1 MSNNFG
7 VNGIIILS
15 LFFLIM
21 KENLNSKEFCK
32 ITEFKSFD
40 YNNCSSGNL
49 LFVYINYFSDFSD
62 FKYIDYYHSINYTKF
77 KGRHQKKKDTDFL
90 DLIKNE
96 WQPSKEKIHFFQN
109 LQEKIIISN
118 IKNVI
123 KNQ

>member
-49 LFVYINYFSDFSD
+49 LFVYFNYFSDLSD
-62 FKYIDYYHSINYTKF
+62 FKYINFKEYNLKIPSIYYIKIKKFVINNC
-77 KGRHQKKKDTDFL
+77 QKDG
-90 DLIKNE
+90 
-96 WQPSKEKIHFFQN
+96 
-109 LQEKIIISN
+109 N
-118 IKNVI
+118 IKLKQITNLN
-123 KNQ
+123 KNGSKKYKTQFVLSCLKR

>member
-62 FKYIDYYHSINYTKF
+62 FKYIDFKEYNLKIPNIYYIKIKKFVINNC
-77 KGRHQKKKDTDFL
+77 QKDG
-90 DLIKNE
+90 
-96 WQPSKEKIHFFQN
+96 
-109 LQEKIIISN
+109 N
-118 IKNVI
+118 IKLKQITNLN
-123 KNQ
+123 KNGSKKYKTQFILSCLKR

>member
-7 VNGIIILS
+7 VNGIIFLS

-40 YNNCSSGNL
+40 YSNCSSGNL

-62 FKYIDYYHSINYTKF
+62 FKYL
-77 KGRHQKKKDTDFL
+77 DF
-90 DLIKNE
+90 E
-96 WQPSKEKIHFFQN
+96 EYN
-109 LQEKIIISN
+109 LQIPSIHYIKIKKFVINNCLKDGN
-118 IKNVI
+118 IKLKQITNLN
-123 KNQ
+123 KNGPKKYKTQFILSCLKR